1 MMEMIDFKL
10 FETDRWMDISDSRVT
25 FATEKEL
32 MNLFLHYTH
41 E

>member
-10 FETDRWMDISDSRVT
+10 FETDRWMVISDSRVT
-25 FATEKEL
+25 FATEKEI
-32 MNLFLHYTH
+32 MNLLYYTH